1 MILKSVYLRRFER
14 KSTMRI
20 LVMFCLLLSSS
31 VYGQV
36 LSGDLKD
43 EGRKLLTPTNFII
56 EGRINGFAKYE
67 LAVDREGKV
76 TSARLI
82 ETDIKS
88 TPSQVDLRNYLVKL
102 KFEKGTHYPQFH
114 HAVVKFT
121 VVKPM

>member
-14 KSTMRI
+14 KSTMLI
-20 LVMFCLLLSSS
+20 QVFFCLLLTSSA
-31 VYGQV
+31 YGQV

-56 EGRINGFAKYE
+56 DGRVNGYAKYE
-67 LAVDREGKV
+67 LAVDREGNV

-88 TPSQVDLRNYLVKL
+88 TPSKVDLRNHIVTL
-102 KFEKGTHYPQFH
+102 KFEKGTYYPQFH

-121 VVKPM
+121 VVKPL